1 MKTIEE
7 YIRNAAAPTQSIL
20 VHLRE
25 LIKQAEPKLQ
35 ENIKWNAP
43 SFEYNG
49 KIVCNMMAF
58 KKHVNL
64 MFHQGKELNDSSGV
78 LVNIGEKSN
87 MKGLKQIEKL
97 SDLPEDDQ
105 LISLVQEAVQLAKN

>member
-1 MKTIEE
+1 MKTIEG
-7 YIRNAAAPTQSIL
+7 YIGNAAAPTQPLL

-58 KKHVNL
+58 KKHVNF
-64 MFHQGKELNDSSGV
+64 MFHQGKELKDSHGV

-87 MKGLKQIEKL
+87 MKGLKQLEKL
-97 SDLPEDDQ
+97 SDLPEDAIM
-105 LISLVQEAVQLAKN
+105 ISLIQEAVQLAKN